1 LDAEGFVEAA
11 WRHHIPPAAWGL
23 LFVISIFCNLLVGRA
38 TQGRGGFVFLILP
51 AALSISLFL
60 IAEIDSPRA
69 GSIRIEPQ
77 NLENLAHSLHS
88 QYEAQQPQ
96 THLSQ

>member
-1 LDAEGFVEAA
+1 L
-11 WRHHIPPAAWGL
+11 I
-23 LFVISIFCNLLVGRA
+23 GRA

-51 AALSISLFL
+51 VALSISLFL

-69 GSIRIEPQ
+69 GSIRVDPQ

-88 QYEAQQPQ
+88 QYEAGQP
-96 THLSQ
+96 HSDLSR

>member
-1 LDAEGFVEAA
+1 
-11 WRHHIPPAAWGL
+11 
-23 LFVISIFCNLLVGRA
+23 
-38 TQGRGGFVFLILP
+38 
-51 AALSISLFL
+51 LSISLFL

-88 QYEAQQPQ
+88 QYEAERPK
-96 THLSQ
+96 LDLGR